1 MTHYGTIKSYD
12 SAKGSGMI
20 AAEKGGNELPF
31 GKADLQ
37 QQAQEPQVDQRYG
50 YETSEVNGANK
61 RAINLRQQGE
71 NPGQMEQAQ
80 QQQG

>member
-12 SAKGSGMI
+12 STKGAGMI
-20 AAEKGGNELPF
+20 AGEKGGSVLPF

-37 QQAQEPQVDQRYG
+37 QQAEEPQVDQRYG
-50 YETSEVNGANK
+50 YETSEVNGTNR

-71 NPGQMEQAQ
+71 NPGQNEQGPQ
-80 QQQG
+80 QQS